1 MIFTLSILINLA
13 LIFAVW
19 RLSLRRAATYVQ
31 KFWYVDKKQCAK
43 IEKALLKASIS
54 EKFAERAFNLAST
67 ANLTCMHLS
76 RTLATRPAWVTKH
89 QMLKNEIAQNA
100 IKEAIGGP
108 TGEKDM
114 SDFDFLY
121 TVLGDEE
128 RDIVD
133 KAVEH
138 NAKYSES
145 LSTPETKWPESPQ
158 TTAPRS
164 MT

>member
-1 MIFTLSILINLA
+1 
-13 LIFAVW
+13 
-19 RLSLRRAATYVQ
+19 
-31 KFWYVDKKQCAK
+31 
-43 IEKALLKASIS
+43 
-54 EKFAERAFNLAST
+54 
-67 ANLTCMHLS
+67 
-76 RTLATRPAWVTKH
+76 
-89 QMLKNEIAQNA
+89 
-100 IKEAIGGP
+100 
-108 TGEKDM
+108 M